1 MDTIY
6 NGLWGNDY
14 NPKMEVYESWVWMM
28 KKIAKD
34 LGRQYVDEMVE
45 RGEELCSIINS
56 FYDVDVELEIYQSMT
71 DERGKKWVQDIYS
84 QLDWNG
90 AREISNTFFQEA
102 ENRVDEISRERG
114 CVLQDGFWD
123 DDVEFLQ
130 RLYSEIEKA
139 AHRWAEKQLLVVG
152 GKRGSVLEDAVEFS
166 SDWEN
171 MYDLVEDKVLKRDW
185 LRRANH
191 KLEER
196 ASDYFYAAVSDYLYS

>member
-14 NPKMEVYESWVWMM
+14 NPQMEVYESWVWMM

-71 DERGKKWVQDIYS
+71 DEKGKKWVQDIYS

-114 CVLQDGFWD
+114 CVLQDGFGD

>member
-71 DERGKKWVQDIYS
+71 DEKGKKWVQDIYS

-123 DDVEFLQ
+123 DVEFLQ
-130 RLYSEIEKA
+130 RLFSEIEKA

-171 MYDLVEDKVLKRDW
+171 IYDLVEDKVLKRDW

>member
-71 DERGKKWVQDIYS
+71 DEKGKKWVQDIYS

-102 ENRVDEISRERG
+102 ENRLDEISRERG
-114 CVLQDGFWD
+114 CVLQDGFGD

-191 KLEER
+191 KLEKR
-196 ASDYFYAAVSDYLYS
+196 ASDYFYAAVSEYLYS

>member
-71 DERGKKWVQDIYS
+71 DEKGKKWVQDIYS

-114 CVLQDGFWD
+114 CVLQDGFGD

-139 AHRWAEKQLLVVG
+139 AHRWAEKPLLVVG
-152 GKRGSVLEDAVEFS
+152 DKRGYVLEDAVEFS

-196 ASDYFYAAVSDYLYS
+196 ASDYFYAAVSEYLYG

>member
-1 MDTIY
+1 MDTFY

-71 DERGKKWVQDIYS
+71 DEKGKKWVQDIYS

-114 CVLQDGFWD
+114 CVLQDGFGD

-139 AHRWAEKQLLVVG
+139 AHRWAKKQLLVVG
-152 GKRGSVLEDAVEFS
+152 GKRGYVLEDAVEFS

>member
-71 DERGKKWVQDIYS
+71 DEKGKKWVQDIYS

-114 CVLQDGFWD
+114 CVLQGGFGD

-196 ASDYFYAAVSDYLYS
+196 ASDYFYAAVSEYLYS

>member
-71 DERGKKWVQDIYS
+71 DEKGKKWVQDIYS

-152 GKRGSVLEDAVEFS
+152 DKRGSVLEDAVEFS

-196 ASDYFYAAVSDYLYS
+196 ASDYFNAAVSDYLYS

>member
-71 DERGKKWVQDIYS
+71 DEKGKKWVQDIYS

-152 GKRGSVLEDAVEFS
+152 GKRGNVLEDAVEFS

>member
-1 MDTIY
+1 MDT

-14 NPKMEVYESWVWMM
+14 NPKMEVYESGVWMM

-34 LGRQYVDEMVE
+34 LGRKYVDEMVE

-71 DERGKKWVQDIYS
+71 DEREKKWVQDIYS

-114 CVLQDGFWD
+114 CVLQDGFGD

>member
-14 NPKMEVYESWVWMM
+14 NPKMEVYESWLWMM
-28 KKIAKD
+28 RKIAQG

-45 RGEELCSIINS
+45 WDEELCSIINS
-56 FYDVDVELEIYQSMT
+56 FYDVDVEHEIYKSMT
-71 DERGKKWVQDIYS
+71 DARGKKWVKEIYS

-102 ENRVDEISRERG
+102 ENRVDEIARERG

-123 DDVEFLQ
+123 DVEFLE
-130 RLYSEIEKA
+130 RLLSEIEKV
-139 AHRWAEKQLLVVG
+139 AHRWADKQLLVVG
-152 GKRGSVLEDAVEFS
+152 GKREYVLEDAVEFS
-166 SDWEN
+166 SHWEK
-171 MYDLVEDKVLKRDW
+171 MYDMVEDKVLKRDW

-191 KLEER
+191 KLADR
-196 ASDYFYAAVSDYLYS
+196 ASDYFYAAVNDYLYS

>member
-14 NPKMEVYESWVWMM
+14 NPKMEVYESGVWMM

-34 LGRQYVDEMVE
+34 LGRKYVDEMVE

-71 DERGKKWVQDIYS
+71 DEKGKKWVQDIYS

-114 CVLQDGFWD
+114 CVLQDGFGD

>member
-45 RGEELCSIINS
+45 WGEELCSIINS

-71 DERGKKWVQDIYS
+71 DEKGKKWVQDIYS

-114 CVLQDGFWD
+114 CVLQDGFGD

>member
-114 CVLQDGFWD
+114 CVLQDGFGD

-185 LRRANH
+185 LKRANH

>member
-1 MDTIY
+1 MDT

-71 DERGKKWVQDIYS
+71 DEKGKKWVQDIYS

-102 ENRVDEISRERG
+102 ENRVDETSRERG
-114 CVLQDGFWD
+114 CVLQDGFGD

-171 MYDLVEDKVLKRDW
+171 IYDLVEDKVLKRDW

>member
-114 CVLQDGFWD
+114 CVLQDGFGD

>member
-14 NPKMEVYESWVWMM
+14 NPKMEVYESGVWMM

-196 ASDYFYAAVSDYLYS
+196 ASDYFYAAVSEYLYS

>member
-14 NPKMEVYESWVWMM
+14 NPKMEVYESGVWMM

-56 FYDVDVELEIYQSMT
+56 FYDVDVELEIYQSMS
-71 DERGKKWVQDIYS
+71 DEKGKKWVQDIYS

>member
-114 CVLQDGFWD
+114 CVLQDGFGD
-123 DDVEFLQ
+123 DNVEFLQ

-152 GKRGSVLEDAVEFS
+152 GKRECVLEDAVEFS

-171 MYDLVEDKVLKRDW
+171 MYDLVADKVLKRDW

>member
-1 MDTIY
+1 M
-6 NGLWGNDY
+6 
-14 NPKMEVYESWVWMM
+14 
-28 KKIAKD
+28 
-34 LGRQYVDEMVE
+34 
-45 RGEELCSIINS
+45 
-56 FYDVDVELEIYQSMT
+56 
-71 DERGKKWVQDIYS
+71 
-84 QLDWNG
+84 
-90 AREISNTFFQEA
+90 
-102 ENRVDEISRERG
+102 DEISRERG
-114 CVLQDGFWD
+114 CVLQDGFGD

-191 KLEER
+191 KLEKR

>member
-71 DERGKKWVQDIYS
+71 DEKGKKWVQDIYS

-114 CVLQDGFWD
+114 CVLQDGFGD

>member
-45 RGEELCSIINS
+45 WGEELCSIINS

-71 DERGKKWVQDIYS
+71 DEKGKKWVQDIYS

-152 GKRGSVLEDAVEFS
+152 GKRGYVLEDAVEFS

>member
-71 DERGKKWVQDIYS
+71 DEKGKKWVQDIYS

-123 DDVEFLQ
+123 NDVEFLQ

-139 AHRWAEKQLLVVG
+139 AHRWAEKQLLVVD
-152 GKRGSVLEDAVEFS
+152 GKRGYVLEDAVEFS

-196 ASDYFYAAVSDYLYS
+196 ASDYFYAAVSEYLYS

>member
-71 DERGKKWVQDIYS
+71 DEKGKKWVQDIYS

-114 CVLQDGFWD
+114 CVLQDGFGD

-196 ASDYFYAAVSDYLYS
+196 ASDYFYAAVSEYLYS

>member
-71 DERGKKWVQDIYS
+71 DEKGKKWVQDIYS

-114 CVLQDGFWD
+114 CVLQDGFGD

-139 AHRWAEKQLLVVG
+139 AHRWAEKQLLVG
-152 GKRGSVLEDAVEFS
+152 GDKRGYVLEDAVEFS

>member
-71 DERGKKWVQDIYS
+71 DEKGKKWVQDIYS

-114 CVLQDGFWD
+114 CVLQGGFGD

>member
-45 RGEELCSIINS
+45 RGEELYSIINS
-56 FYDVDVELEIYQSMT
+56 FYDVDVELKIYQSMT

-90 AREISNTFFQEA
+90 VREISNTFFKEA
-102 ENRVDEISRERG
+102 ENRVDEISRDRG
-114 CVLQDGFWD
+114 CVLQDGFW

>member
-14 NPKMEVYESWVWMM
+14 NPKIEVYESWVWMM

-71 DERGKKWVQDIYS
+71 DEKGKKWVQDIYS

-114 CVLQDGFWD
+114 CVLQDGFGD

-196 ASDYFYAAVSDYLYS
+196 ASDYFYAAVSEYLYS

>member
-1 MDTIY
+1 MDT
-6 NGLWGNDY
+6 NGFWGNDY
-14 NPKMEVYESWVWMM
+14 NPKMEVYESGVWMM

-34 LGRQYVDEMVE
+34 LGRKYVDEMVE

-71 DERGKKWVQDIYS
+71 DEREKKWVQDIYS

-123 DDVEFLQ
+123 DVEFLE
-130 RLYSEIEKA
+130 RLLSEIEKV
-139 AHRWAEKQLLVVG
+139 AHKWADKQLLVVG
-152 GKRGSVLEDAVEFS
+152 GKREYVLEDAVEFS
-166 SDWEN
+166 SHWEN

>member
-14 NPKMEVYESWVWMM
+14 NPKMEVYESGVWMM

-45 RGEELCSIINS
+45 WGEELYSIINS

-71 DERGKKWVQDIYS
+71 DEKGKKWVQDIYS

-114 CVLQDGFWD
+114 CVLQDGFGD

>member
-71 DERGKKWVQDIYS
+71 DEKGKKWVQDIYS

-196 ASDYFYAAVSDYLYS
+196 ASDYFYAAVSEYLYS

>member
-1 MDTIY
+1 MDT

-14 NPKMEVYESWVWMM
+14 NPKMEVYESGVWMM

-34 LGRQYVDEMVE
+34 LGRKYVDEMVE

-71 DERGKKWVQDIYS
+71 DEREKKWVQDIYS

-139 AHRWAEKQLLVVG
+139 AHRWADNQLLVVG
-152 GKRGSVLEDAVEFS
+152 DKRGYVLEDALEFY

>member
-71 DERGKKWVQDIYS
+71 DEKGKKWVQDIYS

-114 CVLQDGFWD
+114 CVLQDGFGD

-196 ASDYFYAAVSDYLYS
+196 ARDYCYAAVSDYLYS

>member
-45 RGEELCSIINS
+45 RGEELFSIINS

-114 CVLQDGFWD
+114 CVLQDGFGD

>member
-14 NPKMEVYESWVWMM
+14 NPKMEDYESGVWMM

-71 DERGKKWVQDIYS
+71 DEREKKWVQDIYS

-196 ASDYFYAAVSDYLYS
+196 ASDYFYAAVSEYLYS

>member
-114 CVLQDGFWD
+114 CVLQGGFGD

-185 LRRANH
+185 LKRANH

>member
-1 MDTIY
+1 MDT

-14 NPKMEVYESWVWMM
+14 NPKMEVYESGVWMM

-34 LGRQYVDEMVE
+34 LGRKYVDEMVE

-71 DERGKKWVQDIYS
+71 DEREKKWVQDIYS

-139 AHRWAEKQLLVVG
+139 AHRWAEIQLLVVG
-152 GKRGSVLEDAVEFS
+152 DKRGYVLEDALEFS

>member
-71 DERGKKWVQDIYS
+71 DEKGKKWVQDIYS

-114 CVLQDGFWD
+114 CVLQDGFGD

-130 RLYSEIEKA
+130 RLYSEIKKA